1 VTDGSSPLVGR
12 ICVYV
17 DPRYPPYAGLIR
29 QVIVSA
35 DESGIELFAARCC
48 MEALSE
54 FGIMEGE
61 DCQAALVLGGDG
73 TILRGLKYFGKNKV
87 PVLGI
92 NTGHLG
98 FLASADMKN
107 IRETLGSLSSG
118 SYRIE
123 RYPLLKGE
131 TSSGQILTA
140 TNDFSIN
147 RSILAGILHFDLF
160 LDQDLVAS
168 IAGDGVVISTPLGST
183 AYGLSCGGPILDPAL
198 PAMLVVPIC
207 AHQLSLRPLV
217 VPESMTVTVTI
228 SQLRGAAPFI
238 SSDGKL
244 EVSLSAGEYLKVTR
258 GDGYSSVIQTRGRG
272 SHYSHLGRKLGW
284 GIRGDKSADQSQS

>member
-1 VTDGSSPLVGR
+1 MF
-12 ICVYV
+12 V
-17 DPRYPPYAGLIR
+17 DPRHPPYAGLIR
-29 QVIVSA
+29 KVISSA
-35 DESGIELFAARCC
+35 DAGGIGLFAAQSC
-48 MEALSE
+48 MAVLSE
-54 FGIMEGE
+54 FGIAEGE

-73 TILRGLKYFGKNKV
+73 TILRGLKYFGKNRV

-98 FLASADMKN
+98 FLASADMKD
-107 IRETLGSLSSG
+107 ISETISLLSSG
-118 SYRIE
+118 NYRIE
-123 RYPLLKGE
+123 HYPLLRGE

-140 TNDFSIN
+140 TNDFCIN
-147 RSILAGILHFDLF
+147 RSILAGILHLDLF

-217 VPESMTVTVTI
+217 VPESMAVTVTI
-228 SQLRGAAPFI
+228 NQLRGAAPFI

-258 GDGYSSVIQTRGRG
+258 DEGYCSVIQTRGRG

-284 GIRGDKSADQSQS
+284 GIRGDKGADQSQS